1 MTDQTPPPTDDHPS
15 PWQNARQRDDLDYLQ
30 QDERD
35 IADMAGNRAYRF
47 LAVYRRYQA
56 GRMTFNGAAFFF
68 PLVWL
73 FYRRLWEVGLLY
85 LLGASTYL
93 QGLTYIE
100 EHWTGAF
107 SGILGSLAQG
117 VPSLVAGLWAYPWL
131 FRRARH
137 LQQQAN
143 QQGLQGEDR
152 SAFFRTQGRGSSL
165 GLLAGIA
172 VTAGLVWLALL
183 MADNPALLD

>member
-1 MTDQTPPPTDDHPS
+1 VTDQPPIDDYPG
-15 PWQNARQRDDLDYLQ
+15 PWQNARRKDDLDYLP

-35 IADMAGNRAYRF
+35 IAAMAGSRVYR
-47 LAVYRRYQA
+47 LLGIYRRYRA
-56 GRMTFNGAAFFF
+56 GRMVFNGAAFFF
-68 PLVWL
+68 PLLWL

-93 QGLTYIE
+93 QGLSYIE
-100 EHWTGAF
+100 DHWPGAF
-107 SGILGSLAQG
+107 TGILGSVAQG

-131 FRRARH
+131 FRRVRH

-143 QQGLQGEDR
+143 EQGLQGEDR
-152 SAFFRTQGRGSSL
+152 AAFFRAQGRGSSL

-183 MADNPALLD
+183 TANNPSLFD